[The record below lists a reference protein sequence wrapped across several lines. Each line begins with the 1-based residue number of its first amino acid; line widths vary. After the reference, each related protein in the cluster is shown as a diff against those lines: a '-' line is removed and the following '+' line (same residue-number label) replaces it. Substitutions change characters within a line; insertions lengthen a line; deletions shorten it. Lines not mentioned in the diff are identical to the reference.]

1 MDEGTGSSNTVVKD
15 NVGMQIDIAVA
26 AVDRAL
32 RIENLREGFSVIAA
46 GRVSNAE
53 DAAKLMALGAD
64 CASIGTAC
72 LICMGCLMVHKCHM
86 GFCPTLLTNKTE
98 RDPKRLLSPEKATEW
113 MVNLIRGWTEEF
125 RLILDR
131 LDVNTSK
138 DVVGWKDLLQ
148 GFK

>member
-1 MDEGTGSSNTVVKD
+1 MVTGSFPYTAAELLTRRGDGMILDASGAGTGAAPSVVKD
-15 NVGMQIDIAVA
+15 NVGLPIEIAVA

-86 GFCPTLLTNKTE
+86 GFCPALLTK
-98 RDPKRLLSPEKATEW
+98 
-113 MVNLIRGWTEEF
+113 
-125 RLILDR
+125 
-131 LDVNTSK
+131 
-138 DVVGWKDLLQ
+138 
-148 GFK
+148 